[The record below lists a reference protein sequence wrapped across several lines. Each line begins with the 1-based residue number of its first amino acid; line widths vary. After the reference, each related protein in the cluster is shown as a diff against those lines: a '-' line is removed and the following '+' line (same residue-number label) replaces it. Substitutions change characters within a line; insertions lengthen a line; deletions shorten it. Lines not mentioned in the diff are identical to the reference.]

1 MAKKQAPKKKAVKKK
16 PKQKRRNTFSI
27 HQDNKQF
34 RQQNEVA
41 KDFWNARATEAEEG
55 DKIPRVGR
63 PRILK
68 TPQQLWRG
76 AVEYFEYQSQQVW
89 NKIDYKGTFA
99 ERVSI
104 PTKAPFSL
112 EGLCLFLG
120 LNEKYW
126 FHIKKTIE
134 KDEDEDLKNEFT
146 NIFTRVE
153 AIVFKQQYEG
163 ATTGHYNAAIV
174 GRKLGL
180 ADKKEI
186 TTTEQPLFTDDK

>member
-41 KDFWNARATEAEEG
+41 KDFWNARATEAEEKMPSKG
-55 DKIPRVGR
+55 GR
-63 PRILK
+63 PRIFK
-68 TPQQLWRG
+68 SPESVWKA
-76 AVEYFEYQSQQVW
+76 AVEYFEYQNQQVW

-104 PTKAPFSL
+104 PTKAPFSI

-120 LNEKYW
+120 VHTKYW
-126 FHIKKTIE
+126 WDFKADIKKNDKE
-134 KDEDEDLKNEFT
+134 PHKQEYSD
-146 NIFTRVE
+146 IFTRVE
-153 AIVFKQQYEG
+153 EIIFRQQYEG

-174 GRKLGL
+174 ARKLGL